1 MLFLEFFSFHWW
13 NSCFVWDFEI
23 SCLMNWQCYFVYFV
37 YYERCYFH
45 IQTATHKKKT
55 HDSWVSS
62 HSHSQVMVFFPLI
75 RCECVCVISQRHILF
90 INRCRFDLHSIHQG
104 NWIFGIQ
111 SSNSRNLEIT
121 RTIGDVLSLVWLPNR
136 AYSSMLMQIAWNSAK

>member
-1 MLFLEFFSFHWW
+1 MLFLEFFSFHMFRVGFWDLVLNELTMLFCLFCVLW
-13 NSCFVWDFEI
+13 TMLFPYSNGNTQEKNTRFVGIIAFA
-23 SCLMNWQCYFVYFV
+23 FTG
-37 YYERCYFH
+37 H
-45 IQTATHKKKT
+45 G
-55 HDSWVSS
+55 
-62 HSHSQVMVFFPLI
+62 FFSLI

-111 SSNSRNLEIT
+111 SSNSRNLKIT

-136 AYSSMLMQIAWNSAK
+136 AYSSTPLQIAWNSAK